1 MDPRRRGRGG
11 DVSAMALPIASE
23 APATETPGP
32 AGRARAR
39 GGRGADVAIG
49 RAAELGGDEDVA
61 GAATGDLQ
69 AFTRLEEMFQPK
81 KGELSRNAFLGCAYQ
96 PPVPQPPAPQPRSAG
111 RTATDRLRLRLRTA
125 QYFQFWCEIPARAT
139 RYAAS

>member
-49 RAAELGGDEDVA
+49 RAAELGGDEDVDGA
-61 GAATGDLQ
+61 GMADLQ

-81 KGELSRNAFLGCAYQ
+81 KGELSRNAFLGCA
-96 PPVPQPPAPQPRSAG
+96 PATCPAAPQPRSAG
-111 RTATDRLRLRLRTA
+111 RTDTDRLRLRLRTA